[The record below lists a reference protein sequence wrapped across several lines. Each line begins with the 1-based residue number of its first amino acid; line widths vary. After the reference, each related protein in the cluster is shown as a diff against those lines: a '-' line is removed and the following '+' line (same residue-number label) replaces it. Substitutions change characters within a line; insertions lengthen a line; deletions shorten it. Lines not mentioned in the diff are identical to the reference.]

1 MYVYIVIPSLPETTK
16 VNLLTGW
23 VGITQNLRNVVVS
36 LLGSLRVTK
45 SSSPNLCVVFF
56 RQKKTRFLVL
66 FLPRRLSHRR
76 IFFPAWISPK
86 LWKSEVL
93 LLTFFSHMLQTPP
106 EDIRVVGKVGGFLF
120 REVIFST
127 RWVPDPVI
135 NGVTTALSRVITPY
149 TLDLPPTQ

>member
-1 MYVYIVIPSLPETTK
+1 MSWNHTKLEKCCCVSFGKLESDEVIIPKSL
-16 VNLLTGW
+16 
-23 VGITQNLRNVVVS
+23 
-36 LLGSLRVTK
+36 
-45 SSSPNLCVVFF
+45 CCFF
-56 RQKKTRFLVL
+56 SAKKTRFLVL